1 MDQQKVNNVL
11 FFYLDNGPSIE
22 KDLEKLKNAMR
33 TLVAEQKEG
42 EPFFL
47 ATPYNNPREFIELK
61 EALNFIDDLETGPW
75 FAKYSDYLSL
85 KDALQ
90 NEQSTKVKSII
101 ISDFDSSFFDI
112 KSKTNGLG
120 TLIKI
125 PNRTELNVS
134 VDTAY
139 LLEGM
144 GINSSVV
151 KLGVE
156 LSSNLL
162 AERSYSLD
170 LFHKDQLI
178 SSAQVNF
185 NESRDASVEFE
196 ISNSDI
202 EDAVFRIED
211 ESLSFD
217 NQLHVRIPRSNEIIK
232 VLLCG
237 VPNKYIES
245 VFESDDIYEI
255 KLSNDLSQDLSPYDL
270 IVINGWVAQANQ
282 NLNLKTY
289 VESGGNL
296 LLIPSDAESQID
308 FGFLGASQWSLLIN
322 EEQRI
327 SEINFN
333 HPLYRNVYTKVP
345 KNPIEPKLTK
355 FYQLGSDANTEIILG
370 SEKKQAILT
379 QKQLGEGQMFQF
391 ALPISEKWTELPLV
405 GYLFY
410 PSLSNM
416 ALSGRQNQPL
426 YGWLNPIYQPVN
438 IENVSNS
445 KAEVFELRQGDLL
458 FTTEVINRFGES
470 FIVPDRQLSNP
481 GHYLLSSSSQDVQQ
495 LVALNLPRIGGDLSF
510 IPNDVLQSIADSTGM
525 QFLNYNSNNF
535 RKEVEEGKLK
545 GQLWKRFLLFAL
557 IFILIEIF
565 LLRFL

>member
-1 MDQQKVNNVL
+1 MDQQKVNNVQ

-33 TLVAEQKEG
+33 TLIAEQKEG

-61 EALNFIDDLETGPW
+61 EALSFIDDLETGPW
-75 FAKYSDYLSL
+75 FAKYSDYVSL
-85 KDALQ
+85 KEALQ
-90 NEQSTKVKSII
+90 NEQSAKVKSII

-112 KSKTNGLG
+112 EPKTNGLG
-120 TLIKI
+120 TLIKVS
-125 PNRTELNVS
+125 NRIKSNISL
-134 VDTAY
+134 DTAY
-139 LLEGM
+139 LLEGL
-144 GINSSVV
+144 GINSNVA

-162 AERSYSLD
+162 AEKSYSLD

-185 NESRDASVEFE
+185 NESRDARVEFE

-202 EDAVFRIED
+202 EDAVFRMDD

-217 NQLHVRIPRSNEIIK
+217 NQLYVRVPRSNKNIK

-255 KLSNDLSQDLSPYDL
+255 ELSNDLSQDLSSYDL

-289 VESGGNL
+289 AESGGNL
-296 LLIPSDAESQID
+296 LLIPSDAEQQID

-322 EEQRI
+322 EEQSI

-333 HPLYRNVYTKVP
+333 HPLYRNVYTKIP

-410 PSLSNM
+410 PSISNM

-426 YGWLNPIYQPVN
+426 FGWLNPMYQPVK
-438 IENVSNS
+438 IESVSNN
-445 KAEVFELRQGDLL
+445 KAEVFELRQGDLM

-481 GHYLLSSSSQDVQQ
+481 GHYLLSSSSQGEQQ
-495 LVALNLPRIGGDLSF
+495 LVALNLPRIRGDLSF
-510 IPNDVLQSIADSTGM
+510 IPNDVLESIADSTGM
-525 QFLNYNSNNF
+525 QFLNYDSNNF
-535 RKEVEEGKLK
+535 KKEVEEGKLK